1 MEIESY
7 FDYFKEIPQIEFAQ
21 LEKIAQKMV
30 TAILNDKSIF
40 LIGNGGSASTVEHF
54 ETDLSFI
61 KESRDLPKVK
71 VFALTANSSLISALA
86 NDIGFENVF
95 LHQLKRKANKN
106 DICFLV
112 SASGNS
118 DNLIQAAKW
127 SNQQGIKT
135 IALLG
140 FDGGQLSNL
149 VEDCFIV
156 ETEIGKYGNVED
168 LHLAIC
174 HSLSARIKELL

>member
-7 FDYFKEIPQIEFAQ
+7 FGYFREIPQIDFPQ
-21 LEKIAQKMV
+21 LEKIAQELV
-30 TAILNDKSIF
+30 TAIRNEKSIF
-40 LIGNGGSASTVEHF
+40 LIGNGGSAGTVEHF

-95 LHQLKRKANKN
+95 LHQLKRKASKN
-106 DICFLV
+106 DVCFLI

-118 DNLIQAAKW
+118 NNLIQAAHW
-127 SNQQGIKT
+127 SKQHGIKT
-135 IALLG
+135 VALLG

-149 VEDCFIV
+149 VEDCYIV
-156 ETEIGKYGNVED
+156 KTEIGKYGNVED

-174 HSLSARIKELL
+174 HSLSARIKELI